1 MIFLFIS
8 LARSEKVEFA
18 GKGYESVMKLIITIV
33 SNKDTENVLDKL
45 SEARFS
51 ATRVST
57 TGQFLE
63 GGHTCLFI
71 GVDDAKVDEVFDV
84 LQGAV
89 TKRVVRQH
97 GVKSTLQGTL
107 LQQPIDVEEYG
118 GVAFVIDVEEFKKF

>member
-1 MIFLFIS
+1 
-8 LARSEKVEFA
+8 
-18 GKGYESVMKLIITIV
+18 MKMIITIV

-57 TGQFLE
+57 TGLFLE
-63 GGHTCLFI
+63 GGHSCLFI
-71 GVDDAKVDEVFDV
+71 GVEDSKVDEVFEV

-89 TKRVVRQH
+89 TKRVVRQP

-107 LQQPIDVEEYG
+107 LQQPVDVEEFG